1 MSEPSDRPVPPGG
14 PEQPSQPGP
23 GAPQPP
29 YGTPQPPPAGPYGQQ
44 PPYGAPSGQQPYGQQ
59 PYGQQPYGAA
69 PGQPAPQQP
78 YAGYGPRPMTQG
90 DEKTW
95 AILAHLGGVFLSFLV
110 PLVIWLVFRERS
122 RFVDQHGKE
131 AVNFQ
136 ITLAI
141 GYVVSVILMAVLIG
155 FFTFFAVWVCSV
167 VFSILASVVASRYE
181 PYRYPV
187 NIRVIR

>member
-1 MSEPSDRPVPPGG
+1 VPPGG
-14 PEQPSQPGP
+14 PEQPPPPGP
-23 GAPQPP
+23 GAPQQP
-29 YGTPQPPPAGPYGQQ
+29 YGTPYGQQ
-44 PPYGAPSGQQPYGQQ
+44 PPTGAPDGQQPPYQPQGQAPYGQQ
-59 PYGQQPYGAA
+59 PPAGA
-69 PGQPAPQQP
+69 PDGRTGPQP

-141 GYVVSVILMAVLIG
+141 GYVVSVILMAVIVG
-155 FFTFFAVWVCSV
+155 FFTFFAVWVCSI
-167 VFSILASVVASRYE
+167 VFSILAAVVASRYE